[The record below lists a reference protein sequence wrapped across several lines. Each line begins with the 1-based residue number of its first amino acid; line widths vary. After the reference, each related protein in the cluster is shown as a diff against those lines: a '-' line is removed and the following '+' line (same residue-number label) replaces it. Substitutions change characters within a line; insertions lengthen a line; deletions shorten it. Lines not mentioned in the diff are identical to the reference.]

1 MIRAAPDEPCEWGIE
16 APDRASSLSPS
27 ECFTFSLYGIDY
39 YEMRHDPSNAE
50 SESAEKAGPKVQ
62 GRQTLIR
69 GLDMLDKVIDG
80 PVKLA
85 ELSQRMTLT
94 RSTTHRLANA
104 LIDRGFLN
112 YLPRDGYQLGP
123 KLIQLG
129 FLAQSQADIVQIAR
143 PRMEDLAASTED
155 TVHLGRL
162 DGDLALYLDKIPGR
176 RRVEISSRIGDRQP
190 LTSTGLGKALL
201 LDASEAEW
209 TRLFVEDQAQ
219 GAPKADRETWLER
232 MRGYAQA
239 GHAFDLEENE
249 DQIRC
254 VAAPVRDVSGKI
266 VAAISV
272 SSAAQYMDDERMAEL
287 SAEVRGA
294 AQRISTDL
302 GWSPDVRAPRRSR
315 R

>member
-1 MIRAAPDEPCEWGIE
+1 
-16 APDRASSLSPS
+16 
-27 ECFTFSLYGIDY
+27 
-39 YEMRHDPSNAE
+39 MRRDTSNAE
-50 SESAEKAGPKVQ
+50 SDETEKKAGPKVQ
-62 GRQTLIR
+62 GSQTLVR

-85 ELSQRMTLT
+85 ELSQRMSLT

-104 LIDRGFLN
+104 LIDRGFLT

-143 PRMEDLAASTED
+143 PRMEDLAATTED

-201 LDASEAEW
+201 IDGSEGEW
-209 TRLFVEDQAQ
+209 TRLFDADQAQ
-219 GAPKADRETWLER
+219 GAPRANRETWFER
-232 MRGYAQA
+232 MRGYADA

-287 SAEVRGA
+287 SVEVRNA
-294 AQRISTDL
+294 AQKISTDL
-302 GWSPDVRAPRRSR
+302 GWSPDVRVPRRSR